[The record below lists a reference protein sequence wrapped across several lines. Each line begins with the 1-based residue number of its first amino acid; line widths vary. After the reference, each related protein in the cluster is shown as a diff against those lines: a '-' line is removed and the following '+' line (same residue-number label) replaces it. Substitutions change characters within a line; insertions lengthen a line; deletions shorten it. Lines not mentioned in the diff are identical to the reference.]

1 VCVVIMLVGSERDG
15 VDAGGIYG
23 LTKQP
28 RRREMLLNP
37 PPNPLP
43 ISMPLLHS
51 PYKKKDRKKEK
62 NGDKRGGSSPS
73 SPNPG
78 RRTISELDTA

>member
-1 VCVVIMLVGSERDG
+1 MCVVIMLVGSERDG

-51 PYKKKDRKKEK
+51 PYKKKDRKKWRQ
-62 NGDKRGGSSPS
+62 D
-73 SPNPG
+73 G
-78 RRTISELDTA
+78 RVQSIFSQPRKANYI